1 MFEKF
6 AAFNELHNKVDPKLI
21 LKHVLHPHEEG
32 MVIRVENILFQV
44 DIFYLLVFKHE
55 IFPYT
60 LHCVEFAVLTMLHN
74 VYFAEGATA
83 NHLLYIEVGEF
94 SIWIGSVHHHGC
106 AHSHRVL
113 YFIVSVFDRL
123 ALLCRKGAIISVS
136 LISSTLLILLI
147 II

>member
-6 AAFNELHNKVDPKLI
+6 ASFNELHNKVDSKLI

-55 IFPYT
+55 IFPYAF
-60 LHCVEFAVLTMLHN
+60 HRVEFAVLTMLHN

-94 SIWIGSVHHHGC
+94 SIWIGGVHYHGC
-106 AHSHRVL
+106 AYSHRVL
-113 YFIVSVFDRL
+113 HFIVSVFERL
-123 ALLCRKGAIISVS
+123 ALLCGKGAIISIS
-136 LISSTLLILLI
+136 LISSTLLILLVI
-147 II
+147 I